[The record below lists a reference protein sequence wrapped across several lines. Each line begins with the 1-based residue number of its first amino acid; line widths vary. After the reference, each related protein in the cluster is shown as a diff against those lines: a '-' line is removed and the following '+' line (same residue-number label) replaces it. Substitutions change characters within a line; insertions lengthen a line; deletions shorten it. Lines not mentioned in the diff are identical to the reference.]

1 MITIYNCGR
10 QFKGKS
16 LINTLNDYVV
26 LDIETT
32 GLDPFFDEIIEI
44 GAIKVI
50 NGECVANF
58 SKLVK
63 PSKPVSDFI
72 VQLTGITNDMLRDS
86 PSIDK
91 VLPEFMEFVSDMTII
106 GHNVHFDINFI
117 YDNSMQVLNKP
128 FFNDF
133 IDTLRL
139 SRRLFTSLDNH
150 KLDTVCAFLNIDAV
164 DHHRALQDC
173 QITQNVYEEIKRYLV
188 NNKIEL
194 QELFAPKKS
203 EKLKARNIT
212 TDNIEFDEN
221 HLFYKKNCVFTGALQ
236 IVRKQ
241 AMQIV
246 ADLGGFCQD
255 NVTKDTNFFILGN
268 YDYSSNEKSS
278 KHKKAEK
285 YIVQGQDIRILSE
298 NVFMDLIADKLKK

>member
-106 GHNVHFDINFI
+106 GN
-117 YDNSMQVLNKP
+117 
-128 FFNDF
+128 
-133 IDTLRL
+133 
-139 SRRLFTSLDNH
+139 NH
-150 KLDTVCAFLNIDAV
+150 I
-164 DHHRALQDC
+164 
-173 QITQNVYEEIKRYLV
+173 
-188 NNKIEL
+188 
-194 QELFAPKKS
+194 
-203 EKLKARNIT
+203 
-212 TDNIEFDEN
+212 
-221 HLFYKKNCVFTGALQ
+221 
-236 IVRKQ
+236 
-241 AMQIV
+241 
-246 ADLGGFCQD
+246 
-255 NVTKDTNFFILGN
+255 
-268 YDYSSNEKSS
+268 
-278 KHKKAEK
+278 
-285 YIVQGQDIRILSE
+285 
-298 NVFMDLIADKLKK
+298 